1 MKPEQYSASCA
12 AFIPPDCGDSNDDSN
27 RSGQW
32 QASAIGSSALSPP
45 PGPARR
51 TLIPAC
57 HSLSVLGPHPCDFA
71 VAY

>member
-32 QASAIGSSALSPP
+32 QASHSVHHPGLRAERSFRRAI
-45 PGPARR
+45 R
-51 TLIPAC
+51 
-57 HSLSVLGPHPCDFA
+57 
-71 VAY
+71 